1 MANCSNLTGG
11 ILDSCN
17 TGFSG
22 IDKIFIANGNET
34 TSFTQVAGVVT
45 AINVDA
51 VDLTPADFYTFNTPR
66 QTSSLDE
73 TITVTQENGT
83 VTYDQAITL
92 VFNQMEAAKRNEILL
107 MAQSTAMIIVAKD
120 NNSRYWSVGLEFGGY
135 MTAGTAASGVAYSDR
150 NGYSITLSGMEKSPS
165 FEVTSTIVETA

>member
-1 MANCSNLTGG
+1 MACSAITSG

-34 TSFTQVAGVVT
+34 TSFTEAAGVVT

-51 VDLTPADFYTFNTPR
+51 VDLTPADFYTFETPR

-83 VTYDQAITL
+83 VTYQQDITM

-107 MAQSTAMIIVAKD
+107 MAQATSLIIVAKD
-120 NNSRYWSVGLEFGGY
+120 NNNRYWSVGLQFGGY

-150 NGYSITLSGMEKSPS
+150 NGFSITLSGLEKTPM
-165 FEVTSTIVETA
+165 FEVTSTIVEAA